1 MYTQGSRTSHW
12 IMYAMHHAESRFVG
26 RKPCKC
32 SSTSA
37 GVQKFSL
44 IFKIAKKTKTTL
56 VSINWWMDKAQCGL
70 CIHKFSQK
78 KEWST
83 DTCIDMDEPR
93 KRFAELK
100 KLDLKTAILSSRIG
114 KSMDRKQISSFQW
127 VEEGENWEWLIGTGF
142 LYGVMKMFWN

>member
-1 MYTQGSRTSHW
+1 
-12 IMYAMHHAESRFVG
+12 
-26 RKPCKC
+26 
-32 SSTSA
+32 
-37 GVQKFSL
+37 
-44 IFKIAKKTKTTL
+44 
-56 VSINWWMDKAQCGL
+56 
-70 CIHKFSQK
+70 
-78 KEWST
+78 
-83 DTCIDMDEPR
+83 MDEPR